1 MQVATYQDPG
11 TWNYGLSS
19 YDQPHV
25 AVINYTW
32 DLPKG
37 SRMWNNAVGRALL
50 DNWQISGLTTFASGN
65 PVYVVFTT
73 TDGADITGGGDTT
86 RFNGGPGATTPTA
99 GAGVPLLVGDP
110 NLPADQRGLLAWFN
124 TAAFARPPRG
134 DPGNS
139 PKDVVRGPGIDNF
152 DVTLFKNIP
161 FGKGTRRLQLRWEI
175 YNVFNHTQFA
185 TVDSTARFDPQG
197 NQVNARFG
205 QVISTR
211 APRVMQVAVR
221 VLF

>member
-1 MQVATYQDPG
+1 
-11 TWNYGLSS
+11 
-19 YDQPHV
+19 
-25 AVINYTW
+25 
-32 DLPKG
+32 
-37 SRMWNNAVGRALL
+37 
-50 DNWQISGLTTFASGN
+50 
-65 PVYVVFTT
+65 VYVVFTT
-73 TDGADITGGGDTT
+73 TAGADITGGGDTT

-161 FGKGTRRLQLRWEI
+161 FGNGTRRLQLRWEI